1 MKSKFTLILVV
12 TALAGAAGF
21 FAGGKYGSAQKPSA
35 TVSARKVKFYQ
46 SPMHPW
52 IKSDQPGKC
61 TICGMD
67 LVPVYEGDAG
77 FEAKG
82 GLVTLTPATASV
94 IGVQT
99 SEVRRGVLTR
109 TLRVTGVVDDDETLH
124 RIISAHVPGRIEK
137 LFVNQVGTTVEAGAP
152 LATLYS
158 PEIQTAQRVYNE
170 RMRAGPSGFTASER
184 AEARERL
191 LAMGMMPEEITHL
204 EETGQPSATITVHA
218 SYGGT
223 IITRAA
229 YEGQYVETHD
239 KLFELG
245 DFSHLWFIF
254 DAYEADLAW
263 LRVGQQVEVSSPSFS
278 DGVLT
283 APITFI
289 DPNLTEATRT
299 ARVRVVLDNTDRKL
313 LHRVTA
319 SGRVQITTAD
329 ALLVPRSAVLH
340 TQAKPQVYVDKGGGA
355 YEPRTLELGQVGDEA
370 YAVVTGLR
378 EGERVVTQGALL
390 LDGQAQLAHSASGDN
405 PTPQPMPEAH
415 AADIDT
421 LKPLVLATADA
432 ADALAN
438 DDLERYQKQLPALQ
452 TALSAYTAAYSDAA
466 KGPIAQFTEGLK
478 PGPDIKAARR
488 SFEVFSTAIADLA
501 KAAHLHHS
509 GAVKIYQCPMS
520 PVLGTGRWLQ
530 RSAPLHNPFFGSA
543 MPDCGEE
550 IK

>member
-1 MKSKFTLILVV
+1 MKSKSLFILIVAV
-12 TALAGAAGF
+12 LAGTVGF
-21 FAGGKYGSAQKPSA
+21 FAGGKINSAQQPSA
-35 TVSARKVKFYQ
+35 TASARKVKFYQ

-77 FEAKG
+77 FETKG

-99 SEVRRGVLTR
+99 SEVRRGPLIR
-109 TLRVTGVVDDDETLH
+109 TLHVTGVVDDDETLH
-124 RIISAHVPGRIEK
+124 RIVSAHVAGRIEK
-137 LFVNQVGTTVEAGAP
+137 LFVNQVGTQVAAGAP

-158 PEIQTAQRVYNE
+158 PEIQTAQRVYIE

-191 LAMGMMPEEITHL
+191 LAMGLLPEEIAQL
-204 EETGQPSATITVHA
+204 EETGQPTATITVHA

-254 DAYEADLAW
+254 DAYEADLSW
-263 LRVGQQVEVSSPSFS
+263 LHVGQPVEVSTPSLP
-278 DGVLT
+278 GRGLI

-289 DPNLTEATRT
+289 DPNLTESTRT
-299 ARVRVVLDNTDRKL
+299 ARVRVVLNNPDRKL

-319 SGRVQITTAD
+319 TGRVQIATD
-329 ALLVPRSAVLH
+329 EALLVPRSAVLH
-340 TQAKPQVYVDKGGGA
+340 TQAKPQVYVDKGSGA
-355 YEPRTLELGQVGDEA
+355 YEPRTLELGRVGDDFYE
-370 YAVVTGLR
+370 VQSGLVD
-378 EGERVVTQGALL
+378 GEHVVTQGALL
-390 LDGQAQLAHSASGDN
+390 LDGQAQLAHSASGDS
-405 PTPQPMPEAH
+405 QPPIPETH
-415 AADIDT
+415 AADIET

-432 ADALAN
+432 ADALAS
-438 DDLERYQKQLPALQ
+438 DDLERYQKQSPALQ
-452 TALSAYTAAYSDAA
+452 NAFAAYVAVFPDAA
-466 KGPIAQFTEGLK
+466 KGPLAQFAEGLK

-530 RSAPLHNPFFGSA
+530 RSEPLRNPFFGSA

>member
-1 MKSKFTLILVV
+1 MNAKTLLLILL
-12 TALAGAAGF
+12 TAAI
-21 FAGGKYGSAQKPSA
+21 AGGAGYFIAQQRGGASSMA
-35 TVSARKVKFYQ
+35 VTGGRKIKFYQ

-52 IKSDQPGKC
+52 IKADKPGKC

-77 FEAKG
+77 IETKG
-82 GLVTLTPATASV
+82 NLVALTSATASV

-99 SEVRRGVLTR
+99 SEVHRGTLER
-109 TLRVTGVVDDDETLH
+109 TLRVTGVIDDDDTRH
-124 RIISAHVPGRIEK
+124 RYVSAYTDVRIEK
-137 LFVNQVGTTVEAGAP
+137 LFVNYVGQEFTAGQP
-152 LATLYS
+152 LALVYS
-158 PEIQTAQRVYNE
+158 PELLQARQEFHSLAQS
-170 RMRAGPSGFTASER
+170 ATDSPLTSA
-184 AEARERL
+184 AREKLMRL
-191 LAMGMMPEEITHL
+191 GLLDTQIDALAKAETVTRETEILAPIGGSVL
-204 EETGQPSATITVHA
+204 ERNAFEGGYVKTGDRILTIA
-218 SYGGT
+218 
-223 IITRAA
+223 
-229 YEGQYVETHD
+229 
-239 KLFELG
+239 
-245 DFSHLWFIF
+245 DFSKMWFIF

-263 LRVGQQVEVSSPSFS
+263 LQVGQSVEVTTPSHP
-278 DGVLT
+278 GEAIT

-289 DPNLTEATRT
+289 DPNLNEMTRT

-319 SGRVQITTAD
+319 SGRVQSTTTD

-340 TQAKPQVYVDKGGGA
+340 TQAKPQVYVDKSGGT
-355 YEPRTLELGQVGDEA
+355 YEPRTIELGRFGDDSYE
-370 YAVVTGLR
+370 VRTGLR
-378 EGERVVTQGALL
+378 EGEHVVTQGALL
-390 LDGQAQLAHSASGDN
+390 LDGQAQLAHSAKGDEPPPA
-405 PTPQPMPEAH
+405 PTPEAH
-415 AADIDT
+415 AADIES

-452 TALSAYTAAYSDAA
+452 TALSTYIAAYSDAA
-466 KGPIAQFTEGLK
+466 KGPLAQFTEGLK
-478 PGPDIKAARR
+478 SSSDLKAARR

-520 PVLGTGRWLQ
+520 PVLGSGRWLQ
-530 RSAPLHNPFFGSA
+530 RAEPMRNPFFGSA